1 MSTRRPASPRPP
13 TDSTTRRQVLRLGA
27 AAVAGVATGPFVWTS
42 AKGQA
47 FDWKRFRG
55 KELFVMLAKHPW
67 PEELVKHLPEFQELT
82 GMKVSYEMLPDQQ
95 QRQKNVVQ
103 FTAGDSGIDAFY
115 SSLHVEKKR
124 FWKSGWYEPLN
135 GYLQSPALTSPD
147 FDWSDFTEG
156 ARRTATQPDGSI
168 SAIPCFMDA
177 LIFFYRKD
185 VFQEKGLKA
194 PRTMAEME
202 ELAKKLHNPPGMYG
216 IVYRGLKNANAATWD
231 GMLFNFGGDFL
242 TKDGKANLTSPEAV
256 ATTEYYVRLLRS
268 YGPPGVVSF
277 NWMECSSAF
286 SQGQIAMYYDGVNF
300 ANIWEDKEK
309 SKVAGKVGYTVFPQG
324 PGGRWAASFTPGMA
338 ISRLSKQKEAAWLFV
353 QWSTNKQ
360 NFVREMLA
368 GVGVP
373 RVSAWSAPEVRA
385 RRKYPEDWYDAY
397 LESLN
402 VARLGV
408 PEIVG
413 VTEYRDIIGV
423 AIEKAIEGADV
434 RTVLAQAQK
443 EFQELLDKTEKA

>member
-1 MSTRRPASPRPP
+1 MRCDRTEATEDRGSGFTRRG
-13 TDSTTRRQVLRLGA
+13 VLRGA
-27 AAVAGVATGPFVWTS
+27 ATAVGLAAGPFVWTS
-42 AKGQA
+42 AKGQT

-55 KELFVMLAKHPW
+55 KELFLLLARHPW
-67 PEELVKHLPEFQELT
+67 PDEMVKWIPEFQDLT
-82 GMKVSYEMLPDQQ
+82 GMKVSWEQLPDQQ

-103 FTAGDSGIDAFY
+103 LTAGDPGTDAFY

-135 GYLQSPALTSPD
+135 RYLTDRSLTNPD
-147 FDWSDFTEG
+147 FDWNDFTEG
-156 ARRTATQPDGSI
+156 ARQTATQPDGSI
-168 SAIPCFMDA
+168 SAIPCFMDT

-185 VFQEKGLKA
+185 VFQDRGVKP
-194 PRTMAEME
+194 PRTMAELE
-202 ELAKKLHNPPGMYG
+202 ELAKKLHSPPGLYG
-216 IVYRGLKNANAATWD
+216 VVYRGLKNANAATWD
-231 GMLFNFGGDFL
+231 GMLYNMGGDPL
-242 TKDGKANLTSPEAV
+242 TRDGRANLTSREAV

-268 YGPPGVVSF
+268 YGPPGVVKF

-286 SQGQIAMYYDGVNF
+286 AQGQIAMYYDGVNF
-300 ANIWEDKEK
+300 ANVWEDKEK
-309 SKVAGKVGYTVFPQG
+309 SKVAGKVGYAVFPRG
-324 PGGRWAASFTPGMA
+324 PGGLYAASFTPGMA
-338 ISRLSKQKEAAWLFV
+338 ISRLSRNKEAAWYFV
-353 QWSTNKQ
+353 QWSTSKQ
-360 NFVREMLA
+360 NFVRQMLA

-385 RRKYPEDWYDAY
+385 RRKYPEDWYEAY
-397 LESLN
+397 LESLK

-434 RTVLAQAQK
+434 KTVLEQAQK